1 MSEPMFDAPPE
12 LPAHWPH
19 RSLSRRVRVGALQ
32 WHVQIGGSGP
42 LVVLLHGT
50 GASAHSWADTMPALL
65 PEATVL
71 AVDLPGHGFTTGGAL
86 NRLQLPQIALDLD
99 ALLLALGLGP
109 SALVVGHS
117 AGAALALRWALSTAQ
132 APRAIVGFNPSL
144 VPPPALYTQFM
155 APLVSPLATSSLV
168 ASQLAKRAA
177 KRATN
182 GSLIERMLASTQSVV
197 PEAQRRCYET
207 LFSNPDH
214 VRGTMGFMAGADL
227 SAVNAEGQSLQMPL
241 LFVLGA
247 QDPWVPEHRLRR
259 ILATSYPQ
267 ADVVRWDGGH
277 VLHEA
282 QPGRAAALLL
292 QALQRVT
299 AQVTASSELSGW
311 GPSPPPWP

>member
-1 MSEPMFDAPPE
+1 MSEPVFDAPPD

-19 RSLSRRVRVGALQ
+19 QALSRRVGVGALQ

-50 GASAHSWADTMPALL
+50 GASAHSWADVIPVLL
-65 PEATVL
+65 PRASVL
-71 AVDLPGHGFTTGGAL
+71 AVDLPGHGFTTGAAL
-86 NRLQLPQIALDLD
+86 NRLQLPQIAHDLD
-99 ALLLALGLGP
+99 ALLSALGLGTP
-109 SALVVGHS
+109 ALVVGHS

-132 APRAIVGFNPSL
+132 PPRALVGFNPSL

-177 KRATN
+177 K
-182 GSLIERMLASTQSVV
+182 GSLIARMLASTQSVV
-197 PEAQRRCYET
+197 PEAQQRCYET
-207 LFSNPDH
+207 LFSNPAH

-227 SAVNAEGQSLQMPL
+227 SAVNSQAQSLPMPL

-247 QDPWVPEHRLRR
+247 QDTWVPEHRLRR
-259 ILATSYPQ
+259 ILAADYPR
-267 ADVVRWDGGH
+267 AAVVRWEGGH

-282 QPGRAAALLL
+282 QPERASALLL
-292 QALQRVT
+292 QALRLAT
-299 AQVTASSELSGW
+299 APGELSGW